1 MKMKNYARFL
11 ATKRYQTIINQNI
24 KRIRKETKMNISTL
38 HPKVVEMVDKL
49 NLTPLQGFIV
59 NLLTDPEVEYSP
71 ATIASQCFK
80 VIGKGSK
87 RHVRRIKSEFAAH
100 IDDIL
105 LQRELELNQSF
116 VDAPVNV
123 IGTGTIITAP
133 DKGGNG
139 ADHEGITEMSDGG
152 WDVTEHLDCVT
163 ACSKAP
169 DKAVVYCSSV
179 ARKKVNLYMKW
190 AGRQEWLAYLIG
202 KWISDHEVEVMDI
215 ALPNQSADATLVNQV
230 DLENYNELGVV
241 GVIHS
246 HHEMGGAGH
255 DKAGFSGHDEA
266 FINSNH
272 NVSLLVAKDGI
283 AGHIRV
289 KTPCGAFLRITAKVK
304 QLDEVEVDEKKLK
317 AEFQEKIR
325 FGQTGRG
332 WNGGTNR
339 YFDDPKNS
347 INANDI
353 DRNNYHF
360 RS

>member
-1 MKMKNYARFL
+1 MKLDKLLYERKKEME
-11 ATKRYQTIINQNI
+11 
-24 KRIRKETKMNISTL
+24 IRGL
-38 HPKVVEMVDKL
+38 HPKVIEMVDKL

-59 NLLTDPEVEYSP
+59 NLLTDPSVEYSP
-71 ATIASQCFK
+71 AVIAGQCIT

-87 RHVRRIKSEFAAH
+87 RHVRRIKAEFAAH

-105 LQRELELNQSF
+105 LQRELELNKSF
-116 VDAPVNV
+116 GA
-123 IGTGTIITAP
+123 GTITITP

-139 ADHEGITEMSDGG
+139 ADQEGITEMHDGG

-215 ALPNQSADATLVNQV
+215 ALPNQAADSALVNQV
-230 DLENYNELGVV
+230 DLENYNDLGVV

-289 KTPCGAFLRITAKVK
+289 KTPCGAFLRITAKVR
-304 QLDEVEVDEKKLK
+304 QMDEVEVDEKKLK
-317 AEFQEKIR
+317 
-325 FGQTGRG
+325 
-332 WNGGTNR
+332 
-339 YFDDPKNS
+339 
-347 INANDI
+347 
-353 DRNNYHF
+353 
-360 RS
+360 RSSKKKFVLVKLVVVVIIGEVVVLVVIGILMNLEIV